1 MNQQKISEKTG
12 IAQSNVSRALKAI
25 RELSFIP
32 SNVRA
37 VLKVLGWELRVIKKG
52 EKK

>member
-1 MNQQKISEKTG
+1 MNQSEISEKTG

-25 RELSFIP
+25 RELSFVP

-37 VLKVLGWELRVIKKG
+37 VLKVLGWELRVIKG
-52 EKK
+52 DKK